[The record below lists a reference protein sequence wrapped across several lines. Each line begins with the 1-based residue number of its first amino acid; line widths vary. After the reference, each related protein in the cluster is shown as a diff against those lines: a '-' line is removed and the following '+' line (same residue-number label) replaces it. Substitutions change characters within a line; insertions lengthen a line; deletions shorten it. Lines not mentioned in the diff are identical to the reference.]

1 MNDFSKT
8 PRIFADQPLSE
19 GMSIVL
25 PENASHY
32 LKNVMRAGEGDFV
45 RLFNGRDG
53 EFVGKITTATK
64 RAVTITA
71 TERLLKQPA
80 PPRRVHLM
88 FTPLKKERLD
98 FLIEKA
104 VELGAT
110 DLHPV
115 LTQNTDIRKIN
126 EDRIKAQI
134 VEAAEQC
141 ERLDIP
147 SLHAPA
153 DLFVKLAGWNADTPL
168 YAALE
173 RTDAPLLRPDL
184 QGDCGILIGPPGGF
198 TADERNKIT
207 ALPYVRPAA
216 LGPNILRSE
225 TAAIAAL
232 SLMIRGS

>member
-1 MNDFSKT
+1 MNDFSRT
-8 PRIFADQPLSE
+8 PRIFTDQPLSE
-19 GMSIVL
+19 GASVIL

-32 LKNVMRAGEGDFV
+32 LKNVMRASAGDFV
-45 RLFNGRDG
+45 RFFNGRDG
-53 EFVGKITTATK
+53 EFAGKITSAAK
-64 RAVTITA
+64 KSVAIALIQQLRVQRNPNRRIH
-71 TERLLKQPA
+71 LL
-80 PPRRVHLM
+80 
-88 FTPLKKERLD
+88 FTPLKKERFD

-110 DLHPV
+110 DLYPV

-134 VEAAEQC
+134 MEAAEQC

-147 SLHAPA
+147 VLHTPA
-153 DLFVKLAGWNADTPL
+153 DLFVKLARWNADTPL

-173 RTDAPLLRPDL
+173 RTDAQFLRPDL

-198 TADERNKIT
+198 TAEERDKIA
-207 ALPYVRPAA
+207 ALSFVRPAT
-216 LGPNILRSE
+216 LGPNILRAE

-232 SLMIRGS
+232 SLTIQG